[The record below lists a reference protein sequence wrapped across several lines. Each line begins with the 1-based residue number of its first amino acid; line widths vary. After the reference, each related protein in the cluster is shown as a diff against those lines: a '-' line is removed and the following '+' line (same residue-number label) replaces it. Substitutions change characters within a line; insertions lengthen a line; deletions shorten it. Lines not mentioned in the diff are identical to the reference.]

1 LNKKIFTS
9 KEGQEMIKFF
19 EKAPYAPVEYCYDVE
34 EILYKGKSKFQ
45 EIRVIRNPHYGKI
58 LILDD
63 VVQITER
70 DEFFYHEM
78 LTHVVMHAQPKPR
91 KVIVIGGGDGGVVRE
106 VLKHKTIEK
115 IFFIEIDEEVI
126 NVSRK
131 FFPEVSSGVDD
142 PRVEIKIMDGA
153 EFLRKQKASAI
164 DAVIIDSTD
173 IIGFARSLFTPEF
186 FMNVKNC
193 LTDQG
198 MFVTHTESLHFHKDM
213 VVEIQEILKGIFP
226 LVDLYT
232 APIATYPGNWWAFA
246 VATKGISPREI
257 RTAFTIDTRYY
268 DDEIHRQ
275 AFITKKLYENLM
287 QRKLRW

>member
-1 LNKKIFTS
+1 
-9 KEGQEMIKFF
+9 MIKFT
-19 EKAPYAPVEYCYDVE
+19 ERAPYAPVEYLYDVE
-34 EILYKGKSKFQ
+34 EILYKGKSAFQ
-45 EIRVIRNPHYGKI
+45 DIMVFRNPYYGKM
-58 LILDD
+58 LILDE

-78 LTHVVMHAQPKPR
+78 LTHIAMHAHPNPK

-115 IFFIEIDEEVI
+115 VYFVEIDEEVI
-126 NVSRK
+126 NISRR
-131 FFPEVSSGVDD
+131 FFPSVSSGVDD

-153 EFLRKQKASAI
+153 DFVAKRKTADI

-186 FMNVKNC
+186 FASVKNC

-213 VVEIQEILKGIFP
+213 VIEIQEALKNVFP
-226 LVDLYT
+226 MVDLYT
-232 APIATYPGNWWAFA
+232 AAIATYPGNWWAFA
-246 VATKGISPREI
+246 VASKGGSPREI
-257 RTAFTIDTRYY
+257 RNKGKIKAKYY
-268 DDEIHRQ
+268 SREIHQ
-275 AFITKKLYENLM
+275 QSFMPKGLYERLM
-287 QRKLRW
+287 KRELEW